1 MIFLI
6 SVIISIVPREVVVP
20 IPNYILV
27 SPTLDLSSLISW
39 TF

>member
-6 SVIISIVPREVVVP
+6 SIIISIVPREIIVP

-27 SPTLDLSSLISW
+27 FLALDLSNLIS
-39 TF
+39 